1 MILAWSLLLAI
12 SGPASPA
19 PPVVLRPAPKRRAS
33 AATDGSSYVPHSDL
47 RDPFARTDTTTGAET
62 GAGAS
67 AGPRASPRTA
77 RATGLKDPFGA
88 QPPER
93 ERAQAQRAS
102 STLEPAP
109 RRALVDPFAV
119 TPSGRP
125 PPRLSEELK
134 DPFRGLEPSV
144 PKTTSGSQPPVQRAC
159 PSGRAVSGDGCA
171 PPSPVAGPRS
181 S

>member
-33 AATDGSSYVPHSDL
+33 ATTDAASYVPHSDL
-47 RDPFARTDTTTGAET
+47 RDPFARMGTTTGAET
-62 GAGAS
+62 DAS
-67 AGPRASPRTA
+67 AEQSAGRRTA
-77 RATGLKDPFGA
+77 RATGLKDPFNA
-88 QPPER
+88 EPPER

-125 PPRLSEELK
+125 APRLSEELK
-134 DPFRGLEPSV
+134 DPFGGVEPSV
-144 PKTTSGSQPPVQRAC
+144 PKATPGSQPPVQRAC
-159 PSGRAVSGDGCA
+159 PSGRAASGECS
-171 PPSPVAGPRS
+171 SPARVAGPRS